1 MADGKELKPRSFRI
15 DDTTIEK
22 FKEISNIIGGNQQ
35 ETLAKLIESFEFQS
49 GKAVLTE
56 KKADIEQFEKY
67 ITAITRMFMGS
78 LEDNQNIT
86 ETVRTEFDALLT
98 SKDAVIQDL
107 QEKLTAAKQVKEDA
121 TLKARTHA
129 DENARLHEVI
139 DSLNHEYN
147 TKMDDMQSMLS
158 DKDNL
163 NKALTDS
170 CNELKAKIEGIR
182 EAAAQSAALKK
193 ELEHLKQEHEKII
206 RKQAEQEKQMQQEQA
221 AHAQTVSE
229 LKQHEADALER
240 QKEQSQIV
248 QDRALLQIEKSYQT
262 QIQKLKADKQA
273 EVDRYQQKY
282 FELLEQLKIKAEVT
296 EETAEN

>member
-1 MADGKELKPRSFRI
+1 MAESKELRPRSFRI
-15 DDTTIEK
+15 DDETAERI
-22 FKEISNIIGGNQQ
+22 KEISNTIGGNQQ
-35 ETLAKLIESFEFQS
+35 ETIAKLIEAYEFQS
-49 GKAVLTE
+49 GKAVLIE

-67 ITAITRMFMGS
+67 ITAITRMYMGS

-107 QEKLTAAKQVKEDA
+107 QEKLTVAKQVKEDA

-139 DSLNHEYN
+139 ESLHHEYN

-170 CNELKAKIEGIR
+170 CNDLKSKIER
-182 EAAAQSAALKK
+182 MKEAAAQSSALKK
-193 ELEHLKQEHEKII
+193 ELEQLKQEHEKII

-221 AHAQTVSE
+221 AHAQTVLD
-229 LKQHEADALER
+229 LKQHEADALVH

-282 FELLEQLKIKAEVT
+282 FELLEQLKIKAEVA
-296 EETAEN
+296 EVAEN